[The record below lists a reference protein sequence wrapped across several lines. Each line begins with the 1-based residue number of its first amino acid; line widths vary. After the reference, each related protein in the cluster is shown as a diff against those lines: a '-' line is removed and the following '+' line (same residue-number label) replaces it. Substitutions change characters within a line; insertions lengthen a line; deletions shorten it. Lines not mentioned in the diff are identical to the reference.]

1 MIFSL
6 HIYIRFS
13 LRLILIFFNMI
24 LSIYALLL
32 ISLAKNY
39 TCVQIDMNNITI
51 DIAREHIH
59 NHETMLHFVIRNS
72 SVYTSAKVSIKNFKE
87 SYLNDDI
94 DNPVPLDEE
103 YLGSAP
109 RLFYRTPAVGRTL
122 QEITD
127 QAIQEYNDPMEAIVW
142 LRNVIE
148 SVGITALIQY
158 SQFTVK
164 TLNNILDDHEKFI
177 DHFNKATTFFIF
189 LSKKFSDYRLRQ
201 DPINQIILM
210 FNEYNQS
217 QKLKKDKQKFIK
229 LSNDFLTRFI
239 MCMRLVT
246 MPRDPYITKIFELLQ
261 SRNLTKLKS
270 THDIPSYLKILQHM
284 FYSSIKCHA
293 KMLKDSENTNELNL
307 KLSL

>member
-1 MIFSL
+1 MI
-6 HIYIRFS
+6 
-13 LRLILIFFNMI
+13 
-24 LSIYALLL
+24 SISYALFL
-32 ISLAKNY
+32 ISLAK
-39 TCVQIDMNNITI
+39 TCMCVQIDMNNITI
-51 DIAREHIH
+51 DIAKEHIH
-59 NHETMLHFVIRNS
+59 YHEKLLPLKIRNYT
-72 SVYTSAKVSIKNFKE
+72 VYTSAKVFSIKNIEEF
-87 SYLNDDI
+87 YLNEDI